1 MTWRALTEVKSAGD
15 TSLRRSM
22 RIIQGPSISLVRPLL
37 ALISTSRRQQ
47 PTSKHPESL
56 VSAT

>member
-37 ALISTSRRQQ
+37 ALISTHAGSSPLPNIPSR
-47 PTSKHPESL
+47 S
-56 VSAT
+56 